1 MHQDLQPTPAEW
13 SFGKKLALRFFFLF
27 FPLFV
32 FLNPNGIVPLSEY
45 VFEYYIEP
53 FHNLIPWIAKNILGL
68 KPAIT
73 VFTNGSGDTTY
84 DYVVLLFVFFLSV
97 VGALLWTVIDRRRKS
112 YNQLL
117 YWLSTVVRYYAG
129 FTMLLYGL
137 FKVFK
142 LQFPFPDPWRLLEP
156 YGNSSPMGLAWTFMG
171 YSEGYNYFTGG
182 AEILGGVLL
191 FFRRTTTLGAMVTL
205 AVMGNVMAMNYG
217 YDIPVKILST
227 MLVVMALFLMAKDL
241 RRLYYFFVANK
252 TAPPSN
258 IAKPYVRNRGLRIS
272 LRVLKVL
279 LLVYGVG
286 SMAYNAIDSLG
297 QYGDGAQ
304 KSPLWGIYNVETFV
318 RNNDTVPPLQTDQ
331 RRWKQLI
338 VGGYKDYPRT
348 HLKGMDDSLQ
358 AYVMRTDTMK
368 KQFVLFQR
376 HDTTLKNTF
385 VYHYPDKEH
394 LVIRGNWG
402 RDSLDI
408 SMKIYE
414 LNNFLLVSRRFRWVN
429 EYPFNR

>member
-1 MHQDLQPTPAEW
+1 MHQDLQPTPTEW
-13 SFGKKLALRFFFLF
+13 SFGKKLAFRFFFLF

-53 FHNLIPWIAKNILGL
+53 FHNLIPWIAKHILGI
-68 KPAIT
+68 KPDIT

-97 VGALLWTVIDRRRKS
+97 AGAIVWTAIDHRRKS

-117 YWLSTVVRYYAG
+117 YWLTTVVRYYAG
-129 FTMLLYGL
+129 FTMLLYGS
-137 FKVFK
+137 FKVIK

-156 YGNSSPMGLAWTFMG
+156 YGHSSPMGLAWTFMG

-205 AVMGNVMAMNYG
+205 AVMGNVMAMNYSF
-217 YDIPVKILST
+217 DIPVKILST

-258 IAKPYVRNRGLRIS
+258 LSAPYIRNRKLRIS
-272 LRVLKVL
+272 LRIFKIL
-279 LLVYGVG
+279 LIVYGAG
-286 SMAYNAIDSLG
+286 NMTYGALDGWA
-297 QYGDGAQ
+297 QYGDNAP
-304 KSPLWGIYNVETFV
+304 KSPLWGIYNVETFI
-318 RNNDTVPPLQTDQ
+318 RNNDTIPPLQTDD
-331 RRWKQLI
+331 RRWKQMI
-338 VGGYKDYPRT
+338 VGGYRDYPRT

-358 AYVMRTDTMK
+358 AWVMRTDTVK
-368 KQFVLFQR
+368 KQFVIFQR
-376 HDTTLKNTF
+376 HDTTYKNTF
-385 VYHYPDKEH
+385 AYHYPDKEY

-402 RDSLDI
+402 RDSLYVR
-408 SMKIYE
+408 MKIYD
-414 LNNFLLVSRRFRWVN
+414 LNNFLLVNRKFRWVS